1 MNANYPLISMR
12 KEPVSSLLSALNDNN
27 TLVAIDRDIY
37 KGCALNWVKAQLL
50 DTFRLLG
57 ASNSVSS
64 IQIVFLSRRIRNIY
78 FYLSLSE
85 LTYFFESL
93 IGGGYGKVYV
103 GNIINPQNIM
113 EALRKFD
120 EERTSLVTSE
130 EKEKQSEYKRNQK
143 PIVDMKFINEVCKRV
158 EKEIKKNKFNVND
171 YNNENRNQINDS
183 TEF

>member
-1 MNANYPLISMR
+1 MNINYPLISKR
-12 KEPVSSLLSALNDNN
+12 KEPINSHAFALNDRN

-37 KGCALNWVKAQLL
+37 KGCALDWVKAQLL

-64 IQIVFLSRRIRNIY
+64 IQVVFLSRRIRNIY

-103 GNIINPQNIM
+103 GNTINPQNIM
-113 EALRKFD
+113 GALRKFD
-120 EERTSLVTSE
+120 EERTSLVTCE
-130 EKEKQSEYKRNQK
+130 EKEKQSEYRKNQK
-143 PIVDMKFINEVCKRV
+143 PLVDMKFINEVCKRV

-171 YNNENRNQINDS
+171 YNNEN
-183 TEF
+183 